1 MIMNRWKVVAL
12 VVTIYGTQLTN
23 IARTEEGRRQDVSS
37 SILDPEILSIRSQL
51 NGVVKPVHQA
61 VLRTPTSGIVR
72 RIAVAEGQVVQ
83 KGQPLLSLDDTLAKA
98 AVATAQAEANRD
110 AQIRIAEISLLQ
122 AKAKLNRIRSAVKQN
137 AASQFELDAKISE
150 YESALANRDLQM
162 ELQTLANAK
171 LAEANAA
178 YESLTLK
185 APFNG
190 LVIQIHPNLGDSI
203 DATRPAV
210 TVVQLDK
217 LEVEMHLPVDLYRKV
232 SVEKDYELKAYAP
245 VNRVLNATAQFVSPI
260 IEPTSGTFRCVFRLD
275 NSEYSL
281 PAGFQVQFVD
291 ESQTK
296 QVSISKP

>member
-1 MIMNRWKVVAL
+1 M
-12 VVTIYGTQLTN
+12 
-23 IARTEEGRRQDVSS
+23 
-37 SILDPEILSIRSQL
+37 
-51 NGVVKPVHQA
+51 
-61 VLRTPTSGIVR
+61 
-72 RIAVAEGQVVQ
+72 
-83 KGQPLLSLDDTLAKA
+83 
-98 AVATAQAEANRD
+98 
-110 AQIRIAEISLLQ
+110 
-122 AKAKLNRIRSAVKQN
+122 
-137 AASQFELDAKISE
+137 DAKISE